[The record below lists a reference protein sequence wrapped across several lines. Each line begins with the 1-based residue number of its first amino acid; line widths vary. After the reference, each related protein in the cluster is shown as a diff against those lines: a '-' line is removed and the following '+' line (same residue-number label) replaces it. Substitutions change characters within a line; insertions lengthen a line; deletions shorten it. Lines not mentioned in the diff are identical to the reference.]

1 MKRFFKTVF
10 ENEIFHLFIN
20 MVIVETAI
28 LAVVLS
34 VLQEPPEMILATG
47 LKDIILIFEG

>member
-1 MKRFFKTVF
+1 MKRLLSSVF
-10 ENEIFHLFIN
+10 GNEIFHLFIN
-20 MVIVETAI
+20 MMIAETVI

-47 LKDIILIFEG
+47 LKEIILIFEG